1 MINLLIF
8 TFQAPQI
15 RYTNLNNKKEG
26 TIIMIDIH
34 CHLLPGID
42 DGSENLDISLQ
53 MARDAVADGIT
64 HALLTPHH
72 MNGHY
77 INHATDVVDLTNWF
91 QAELDKNHIP
101 LTVFPSQE
109 VRINGNLLSLIDN
122 HDILTTDEQ
131 GQYILIEFP
140 SHDVPAFTKKMLFN
154 LQERGLTP
162 VIVHPERNTELMAH
176 PELLYDMVSN
186 GAYSQITAS
195 SYVGTFGK
203 AVQKFSEDILDNG
216 LTQIIASD
224 AHHLPDRTYEMSDAF
239 AKLKKEYGSRR
250 SHAFDDNAKALIN
263 GDPLIRFDETPIK
276 KKKFFSAY

>member
-1 MINLLIF
+1 
-8 TFQAPQI
+8 
-15 RYTNLNNKKEG
+15 
-26 TIIMIDIH
+26 MIDIH

-42 DGSENLDISLQ
+42 DGSEDLDVSLQ

-64 HALLTPHH
+64 HALMTPHH
-72 MNGHY
+72 MNGHF
-77 INHATDVVDLTNWF
+77 INHAADVINLTNWF
-91 QAELDKNHIP
+91 QTELDKNNIP

-109 VRINGNLLSLIDN
+109 VRINGNLLSLLDH

-140 SHDVPAFTKKMLFN
+140 SHDVPTFTKKMLFH

-162 VIVHPERNTELMAH
+162 IIVHPERNTELMKH
-176 PELLYDMVSN
+176 PELLFDMINN
-186 GAYSQITAS
+186 GAYSQVTAS

-216 LTQIIASD
+216 LAQIIASD
-224 AHHLPDRTYEMSDAF
+224 AHHLPGRTYEMSDAF
-239 AKLKKEYGSRR
+239 AKLKKKYGQRR
-250 SHAFDDNAKALIN
+250 SRLFDENAKALIN

-276 KKKFFSAY
+276 KKKIFSAY

>member
-1 MINLLIF
+1 MYLIYYIQGGPF
-8 TFQAPQI
+8 
-15 RYTNLNNKKEG
+15 
-26 TIIMIDIH
+26 MIDIH

-53 MARDAVADGIT
+53 MAREAVADGIT
-64 HALLTPHH
+64 HALMTPHH
-72 MNGHY
+72 MNGHF
-77 INHATDVVDLTNWF
+77 INHAADVIDLTNQF
-91 QAELDKNHIP
+91 QSELYKNNIP

-109 VRINGNLLSLIDN
+109 IRINGSLLSLLDH

-140 SHDVPAFTKKMLFN
+140 SHDVPTFTKKMLFQ

-162 VIVHPERNTELMAH
+162 IIVHPERNSELMKH
-176 PELLYDMVSN
+176 PELLFDMINN
-186 GAYSQITAS
+186 GAYSQVTAS

-216 LTQIIASD
+216 LAQIIASD
-224 AHHLPDRTYEMSDAF
+224 AHHLPGRTYEMSDAF
-239 AKLKKEYGSRR
+239 AKLKKKYGQRR
-250 SHAFDDNAKALIN
+250 SRLFDENAKALIN

-276 KKKFFSAY
+276 KKKIFSAY